1 MVAVDKDCNMASHAQ
16 ASSLLSHETAQ
27 SISQLLSQLWSS
39 GGLTANKAAPLLSA
53 VPALKT
59 LLQPIAAG
67 VVSDTAGEVH
77 ETHNAYCLSMPLLNA
92 YNELSQLG
100 EWQLALL
107 GLNPEVRAHWLNL
120 AAARCREAGAM
131 NDPQVLVKLIQ
142 QLGNASEWVLAQL
155 EKADAHPQLIA
166 GPLSQLERD
175 LLGHSLNDN
184 AAIPALCRLLRA
196 CFTLY
201 TLSEQTQVLTPIQL
215 IDNTAKQLAS
225 NWCRGRLLALPESLL
240 SEFNL
245 KQPIKSPL
253 KPHADWLLVSQPVN
267 TEATYI
273 EHFAQQPWWFLLSL
287 LSFVQDAWAA
297 EQRGGLL
304 LTLPAGQNAF
314 APSQVNVAV
323 QGIDGDEV
331 NLGSLAEFLVQ
342 LLNELNIALY
352 PALTNSAEG
361 TQQLNRALSSFI
373 TELLAKKIWQF
384 TEAGRGEP
392 GHYRIHPEFSDACY
406 SLPLAPLFGYK
417 SQHLQQTIK
426 QLAQASYTNK
436 KNARA
441 GNRINLE
448 GFL

>member
-16 ASSLLSHETAQ
+16 ASSLLSHEAAQ
-27 SISQLLSQLWSS
+27 GCCQLLSQLWFS
-39 GGLTANKAAPLLSA
+39 GGLAASKTAVLLAAI
-53 VPALKT
+53 PALKK

-67 VVSDTAGEVH
+67 AIVDTAGDIN
-77 ETHNAYCLSMPLLNA
+77 ETNNAFCLSAPLLNA

-107 GLNPEVRAHWLNL
+107 GLNPKVRAHWLNV

-131 NDPQVLVKLIQ
+131 SDPQVLVKLIQ
-142 QLGNASEWVLAQL
+142 QLGNASAWVLAKL
-155 EKADAHPQLIA
+155 ESADAHPQLIA

-184 AAIPALCRLLRA
+184 VAIPALCRLLRA
-196 CFTLY
+196 CFTLH
-201 TLSEQTQVLTPIQL
+201 TLSEQTQALTPIQP

-225 NWCRGRLLALPESLL
+225 NWCSGRLLALPESLL

-245 KQPIKSPL
+245 KQPIKPTL

-267 TEATYI
+267 AEATYI
-273 EHFAQQPWWFLLSL
+273 EHFSQQPWWFLLSL

-314 APSQVNVAV
+314 SPSQVNVAV

-331 NLGSLAEFLVQ
+331 GLGSLAEFLVQ
-342 LLNELNIALY
+342 LLSELNIALY
-352 PALTNSAEG
+352 PAQTDSAEDM
-361 TQQLNRALSSFI
+361 QHLNRALSPLI
-373 TELLAKKIWQF
+373 AELLAKKIWQF
-384 TEAGRGEP
+384 LEAGRGEP

-417 SQHLQQTIK
+417 SLYLQQAIK
-426 QLAQASYTNK
+426 LLAQTNYANK
-436 KNARA
+436 KRTSAA
-441 GNRINLE
+441 NRIHS
-448 GFL
+448 

>member
-16 ASSLLSHETAQ
+16 ASSLLSHEAAQ
-27 SISQLLSQLWSS
+27 GCCQLLSQLWFS
-39 GGLTANKAAPLLSA
+39 GGLAASKTAVLLAAI
-53 VPALKT
+53 PALKK

-67 VVSDTAGEVH
+67 AIVDTAGDIN
-77 ETHNAYCLSMPLLNA
+77 ETNNAFCLSAPLLNA

-107 GLNPEVRAHWLNL
+107 GLNPKVRAHWLNV

-131 NDPQVLVKLIQ
+131 SDPQVLVKLIQ
-142 QLGNASEWVLAQL
+142 QLGNASAWVLAKL
-155 EKADAHPQLIA
+155 ESADAHPQLIA

-184 AAIPALCRLLRA
+184 VAIPALCRLLRA
-196 CFTLY
+196 CFTLH
-201 TLSEQTQVLTPIQL
+201 TLSEQTQALTPIQP

-225 NWCRGRLLALPESLL
+225 NWCSGRLLALPESLL

-245 KQPIKSPL
+245 KQPIKPTL

-267 TEATYI
+267 AEATYI
-273 EHFAQQPWWFLLSL
+273 EHFSQQPWWFLLSL

-314 APSQVNVAV
+314 SPSQVNVAV

-331 NLGSLAEFLVQ
+331 GLGSLAEFLVQ
-342 LLNELNIALY
+342 LLSELNIALY
-352 PALTNSAEG
+352 PAQTDSAEDM
-361 TQQLNRALSSFI
+361 QHLNRALSPLI
-373 TELLAKKIWQF
+373 AELLAKKIWQF
-384 TEAGRGEP
+384 LEAGRGEP

-406 SLPLAPLFGYK
+406 SRPLAPLFGYK
-417 SQHLQQTIK
+417 SLYLQQAIK
-426 QLAQASYTNK
+426 LLAQTNYANK
-436 KNARA
+436 KRTSAA
-441 GNRINLE
+441 NRIHS
-448 GFL
+448 

>member
-1 MVAVDKDCNMASHAQ
+1 MGSLAQ
-16 ASSLLSHETAQ
+16 ANSLLSHEAAQ
-27 SISQLLSQLWSS
+27 GCCQLLSQLWSS
-39 GGLTANKAAPLLSA
+39 GGLAASKTTVLLA
-53 VPALKT
+53 AIPALKK

-67 VVSDTAGEVH
+67 AIGDTAGDVN
-77 ETHNAYCLSMPLLNA
+77 ETNNAYCLSAYLLNA
-92 YNELSQLG
+92 YSELSQLG

-131 NDPQVLVKLIQ
+131 SDPQVLVKLIQ
-142 QLGNASEWVLAQL
+142 QLGNASAWVLVQL
-155 EKADAHPQLIA
+155 ERTDVHPQLIA
-166 GPLSQLERD
+166 GPLAQLERD

-196 CFTLY
+196 CFTLH
-201 TLSEQTQVLTPIQL
+201 TLSEQTEALTPIQP

-245 KQPIKSPL
+245 KQPIKSPI
-253 KPHADWLLVSQPVN
+253 KPAFKPSIDWLLVSQPVN

-287 LSFVQDAWAA
+287 IGFVQDAWAA

-342 LLNELNIALY
+342 LLNELHIALY
-352 PALTNSAEG
+352 PALTDSAEDM
-361 TQQLNRALSSFI
+361 QRLNRALSPLI
-373 TELLAKKIWQF
+373 AELLAKKIWQF
-384 TEAGRGEP
+384 NEAGRGEP

-417 SQHLQQTIK
+417 SQYLQQAIK
-426 QLAQASYTNK
+426 QLAQTNYANQK
-436 KNARA
+436 RTSAA
-441 GNRINLE
+441 NRINLE